1 MSELPQL
8 VEKVFFGAL
17 CTIDEKRGFLEQMS
31 ILITWDR
38 FSWLKAES

>member
-1 MSELPQL
+1 MSELPRL
-8 VEKVFFGAL
+8 VGYKFFGAV
-17 CTIDEKRGFLEQMS
+17 CTIDEKRGFLDQMS

>member
-8 VEKVFFGAL
+8 VENNFFGAV
-17 CTIDEKRGFLEQMS
+17 CTTDEKRGFLDQMS

-38 FSWLKAES
+38 FSWLKTES